1 MAGKQTVRLSYDDLQ
16 RMIDILNKTTLVED
30 KSKMNILV
38 SYESV
43 GGIGANLTMTVENA
57 IVMDQKA
64 NVEFELVGVKDW

>member
-1 MAGKQTVRLSYDDLQ
+1 
-16 RMIDILNKTTLVED
+16 MIDILNKTTLVED

-38 SYESV
+38 SYENI